1 MSEHHHH
8 IAVLAGDGIGPEVM
22 AQALKVLDAV
32 SGKFGFTV
40 SRKEAFVGGAGID
53 HCGKALPEET
63 IRACEEA
70 DAVLFR
76 EADVAV
82 AGDVGVAD
90 LGAADGRDVIPAVA
104 QPHFVLLGEIAG
116 HRLDI
121 RGRHGVHLEP
131 GENGLKA
138 RLGQRPSQNLSHV
151 VAAGVVVIAADA
163 VGVGEVGVF
172 KAQCLSLIHI

>member
-70 DAVLFR
+70 DAVLF
-76 EADVAV
+76 
-82 AGDVGVAD
+82 GSVG
-90 LGAADGRDVIPAVA
+90 GTRSPAASEKTFRLVCQPASGRMPSGLDPCL
-104 QPHFVLLGEIAG
+104 PHQE
-116 HRLDI
+116 
-121 RGRHGVHLEP
+121 
-131 GENGLKA
+131 
-138 RLGQRPSQNLSHV
+138 
-151 VAAGVVVIAADA
+151 
-163 VGVGEVGVF
+163 
-172 KAQCLSLIHI
+172 